1 MQHPHPHSTRRAAL
15 SALIATAALVAA
27 GLTALTPG
35 TAEAATARQVEALD
49 RGVISVYTGSGNLV
63 SWRWLGTDPN
73 DVSFNVYRAG
83 TKVNSTP
90 ITGSTNYFHS
100 GAPNSA
106 DYTVRAVVGGVE
118 QGDSV
123 HAIQFRTGY
132 KDVPIT
138 PPAGGTTPTE
148 SPTPTRPTT
157 PPSETSTATA
167 HSTSSSSGSRRTPR
181 TTPSPAT
188 PATRSSTESSSTAPA
203 CGASTSAGTSARA
216 RTTRSSRCTTTTA
229 TARPRSP

>member
-1 MQHPHPHSTRRAAL
+1 MQHPHRQHRRRAIG
-15 SALIATAALVAA
+15 SALAATAALIAA
-27 GLTALTPG
+27 GLTALGTG
-35 TAEAATARQVEALD
+35 TAHAATARQVEALD
-49 RGVISVYTGSGNLV
+49 RGVVSVHTDSGNLV

-83 TKVNSTP
+83 TLVNPTP

-100 GAPNSA
+100 GAPAQA
-106 DYTVRAVVGGVE
+106 DYTVRAIVNGVE
-118 QGDSV
+118 QADSV
-123 HAIQFRTGY
+123 HAVQFRTGY

-138 PPAGGTTPTE
+138 RPRAAPLPTA

-157 PPSETSTATA
+157 PPSATSTGTA
-167 HSTSSSSGSRRTPR
+167 SSTSSSSGSPPTPR

-188 PATRSSTESSSTAPA
+188 PATRSSTASSSTAPA
-203 CGASTSAGTSARA
+203 CGASTWAGTSAPA
-216 RTTRSSRCTTTTA
+216 RTTHSSRCTTTTA